1 MAAVDPS
8 DGFTTPV
15 PAGIDTRRA
24 LPFSDG
30 PEEPVPPT
38 PVKNRPLAGDETG
51 GAVIV
56 MEFLKDCQT
65 ILREPGHR
73 ASIIQQVRDQC
84 RPTHIKASEWVFDI
98 DKIKGQVPR
107 EIALDRFTQAVKT
120 QLTDF
125 NLQFAT
131 VFHPTDLTTAVLPE
145 ATRILYRILTSLVR
159 GSCLRLIEES
169 ATVSPDD
176 GRRAWLVIC
185 RAVARRRR
193 PWVSHGYLF
202 ETAPA
207 IELLEDVDPEPYIK
221 GFMQH
226 HTAVREKR
234 ALGIQQ
240 FTLAVKAFHQQKT
253 GEKKLLKEKKKKDGV
268 SALAASL
275 LSGESPSAA
284 LLARA
289 GIPQTRIVGGRRR
302 DEPRHP
308 PQTRDAQP
316 QAAGQGAAAARIRWF
331 TDCLAG
337 DTGCTGP
344 PHGPVLGLWRPSL
357 PP

>member
-1 MAAVDPS
+1 MTTVDSS

-51 GAVIV
+51 GAVVIR
-56 MEFLKDCQT
+56 EFLKDCQT

-107 EIALDRFTQAVKT
+107 EVALDRFTQAVKT
-120 QLTDF
+120 QLIDF

-131 VFHPTDLTTAVLPE
+131 VFHPTDLTACVLPE

-226 HTAVREKR
+226 HTAVRSELRPGIDPDDVWGVGFALDLLTLRMCPVYYKDLLQEWSSKTAEGREKR

-240 FTLAVKAFHQQKT
+240 YTLAVKAFHQQRT
-253 GEKKLLKEKKKKDGV
+253 VEKKLLN
-268 SALAASL
+268 
-275 LSGESPSAA
+275 
-284 LLARA
+284 
-289 GIPQTRIVGGRRR
+289 
-302 DEPRHP
+302 
-308 PQTRDAQP
+308 
-316 QAAGQGAAAARIRWF
+316 
-331 TDCLAG
+331 
-337 DTGCTGP
+337 
-344 PHGPVLGLWRPSL
+344 
-357 PP
+357 